1 MEFDLPVNFKNL
13 DFNLLAL
20 IFGIYF
26 ILIGIAYY
34 LIFHKHHKKNKV
46 ELDELVSLVT
56 KFYTLIMFSTFM
68 IVLGIFCI
76 LNSNNYKDSRT
87 DVILG
92 VSLGIIIIY
101 LAIMNI
107 VFYVK
112 SNLKDLSQEER
123 ELTKKA
129 IIKIGEILQIIF
141 FIIFLL
147 MPIWRIPV
155 FIDVYEDRKELFKEL
170 IRAFGLSIASIILLI
185 ALNPT
190 DFKGKIKRFFNKNK
204 LKEEK
209 NKNKNKN
216 KNRIKED
223 VKESKKT
230 TSKTKVKNKNKNK
243 ENNNIKQNK
252 TQKKNNK

>member
-190 DFKGKIKRFFNKNK
+190 DFKGKIKRFFNKN
-204 LKEEK
+204 
-209 NKNKNKN
+209 
-216 KNRIKED
+216 RIKED